1 MEQGAEMQRE
11 LTGRMVFA
19 ITASAFAVIIG
30 VNVLMA
36 VKAVRTFP
44 GLEVKS
50 SYVASQTFDAE
61 RRAQEALGWGF
72 SHSYER
78 GVLSVAFTGPDGA
91 PADVRNVTA
100 LVGRTTEA
108 RDDMTPAFQGRN
120 GSYEAAVELR
130 PGRWMVM
137 LNAEA
142 ADGTTFRKRFDIL
155 VKG

>member
-1 MEQGAEMQRE
+1 MQRE

-61 RRAQEALGWGF
+61 RHAQEALGWNF
-72 SHSYER
+72 SHGYEN
-78 GVLSVAFTGPDGA
+78 GVLRIGITDRSGA
-91 PADVRNVTA
+91 PVDVQDLTA

-108 RDDMTPAFQGRN
+108 KDDMQPEFHGRA
-120 GSYEAAVELR
+120 GQFEAPVDLR

-137 LNAEA
+137 LEAKA
-142 ADGTTFRKRFDIL
+142 ADGTLFRKRFDIL